1 MKFEPWIASRVTNGR
16 DATIS
21 LALLEKAY
29 PDEVPALRAIHRWAE
44 QICRKIGCTAI
55 IHFASDVV
63 TFYPTKGQ
71 P

>member
-1 MKFEPWIASRVTNGR
+1 MNFEAWIASQVTNGR

-29 PDEVPALRAIHRWAE
+29 PDEVPALRAIQHWTE

-63 TFYPTKGQ
+63 TVYPTKGQ